1 MEDPLSRGPEAGCE
15 GESPVRPSLER
26 EVEEG
31 AKVSGKRAVLGG
43 YLRLCSVALFS
54 AVLLSGACTGP
65 QGGQGEESGDREDS
79 KRLVVTTVAPIT
91 SIVKAVAGEKAT
103 VVGIIPEGEDSH
115 TYEPRPQVAQDFAAA
130 DVIFFNGLNLE
141 TPAIELAERSRK
153 PETKLV
159 FLAEETITP
168 DSYVFDFSFPREKGD
183 PNPHLWLNPMY
194 AAKYAEIAARELQI
208 AYPDDGDYFR
218 QRYVEYRRALDELD
232 EAIFAAVAT
241 IPAEKRKLLTY
252 HDSFAYFAPRYGFQV
267 VGAVQPSDFKE
278 PSAAEVAAI
287 VDQIR
292 AEGVS
297 AIFGSEVYPS
307 PVMEQIARE
316 TGARYVTDL
325 SDDTLPGEEDS
336 PEHNYIGMMVRN
348 VESIT
353 QALGGDPSALRSVD
367 VYKGGKWS

>member
-1 MEDPLSRGPEAGCE
+1 MVVIGRISRPA
-15 GESPVRPSLER
+15 R
-26 EVEEG
+26 
-31 AKVSGKRAVLGG
+31 
-43 YLRLCSVALFS
+43 RLVTSVALLFV
-54 AVLLSGACTGP
+54 AALLLSGCARTQETQEEASGE
-65 QGGQGEESGDREDS
+65 GQVRG
-79 KRLVVTTVAPIT
+79 RLVVTTVAPIT

-141 TPAIELAERSRK
+141 TPAIALAERSKK
-153 PETKLV
+153 PDARIV

-183 PNPHLWLNPMY
+183 PNPHLWLNPVY
-194 AAKYAEIAARELQI
+194 AARYAEIAARELQL
-208 AYPDDGDYFR
+208 AYPEDGEYFR
-218 QRYVEYRRALDELD
+218 ERYTEYRKALDELD
-232 EAIFAAVAT
+232 EAIFRAVAT
-241 IPAEKRKLLTY
+241 IPTDKRKLLTY

-267 VGAVQPSDFKE
+267 VGAIQPSDFKE

-287 VDQIR
+287 IDQIR
-292 AEGVS
+292 TERVP

-348 VESIT
+348 MESIT
-353 QALGGDPSALRSVD
+353 QALGGDPSALRSAD
-367 VYKGGKWS
+367 VTKGGKWS